1 MGFVSVV
8 GRFVVLSLAGSFVG
22 LFVLSTGRSSVRR
35 GDGVVREFICVH
47 WEGGGWVGGKVR
59 SFVHSFYWVVRSFV
73 CPSFWWLVGSS
84 YRFCGP
90 VGRLAFGRYLF
101 VFFVGRT
108 VTLNQEGANY
118 G

>member
-1 MGFVSVV
+1 MSVV

-22 LFVLSTGRSSVRR
+22 LFVLLMGRSSVRR

-47 WEGGGWVGGKVR
+47 WGGGEVR

-73 CPSFWWLVGSS
+73 CPSFWWLVRSS

-108 VTLNQEGANY
+108 VTLHQEGANY